1 VTDDAFRVPLL
12 FEYVA
17 TFSWAVSGT
26 LVAIRKQ
33 FDVTGVFV
41 IAMLSS
47 SGGGLIRDAIFL
59 QQTPIFLLEPF
70 YLPLVATTTLIM
82 VLFTRNRIQV
92 IRDDTAQK
100 LEDLIDALG
109 TPAFAVIGMQMARER
124 GIPPLGVIFLGA
136 VNGLGGGLLRDVV
149 VRDVPALLRPGEFV
163 TLMLVIACELF
174 RVLAYRFEVNP
185 TAAAWITVSVFFGLR
200 MMAIR
205 FNWRTRSV
213 RSAGEPSGSSIRSGE
228 AAVSDRSTN
237 GASTTDHDR
246 P

>member
-1 VTDDAFRVPLL
+1 MTDEAFQVPLL

-17 TFSWAVSGT
+17 TFSWAVSGA
-26 LVAIRKQ
+26 LVAIRKH

-70 YLPLVATTTLIM
+70 YLPLVTATTLIM

-92 IRDDTAQK
+92 IRDETAQK

-124 GIPPLGVIFLGA
+124 GIPPLGVIFLGT
-136 VNGLGGGLLRDVV
+136 VNGLAGGLLRDVV

-163 TLMLVIACELF
+163 TFMLVIACEVF
-174 RVLAYRFEVNP
+174 RVLTYRFGVPP
-185 TAAAWITVSVFFGLR
+185 TPAAWTTVAVFFLLR
-200 MMAIR
+200 MAAMR
-205 FNWRTRSV
+205 FNWQTRSV
-213 RSAGEPSGSSIRSGE
+213 RRASEQSAERTGR
-228 AAVSDRSTN
+228 
-237 GASTTDHDR
+237 TTDHDTR
-246 P
+246 

>member
-1 VTDDAFRVPLL
+1 MTDEAFKVPLL

-17 TFSWAVSGT
+17 TFSWAVSGA
-26 LVAIRKQ
+26 LVAIRKH

-59 QQTPIFLLEPF
+59 QQTPLFLLEPF

-82 VLFTRNRIQV
+82 VLFTRNRIQL

-149 VRDVPALLRPGEFV
+149 VRDVPGLLRPGEFV
-163 TLMLVIACELF
+163 TLILVIACEVF
-174 RVLAYRFEVNP
+174 RTLAYRLEVRP
-185 TAAAWITVSVFFGLR
+185 TLAAWATVGAFFLLR
-200 MMAIR
+200 MLAIR

-213 RSAGEPSGSSIRSGE
+213 RRDGEP
-228 AAVSDRSTN
+228 AAARPREDRV
-237 GASTTDHDR
+237 D
-246 P
+246 

>member
-1 VTDDAFRVPLL
+1 MTDEAFQVPLL

-17 TFSWAVSGT
+17 TFSWAVSGA
-26 LVAIRKQ
+26 LVAIRKH

-41 IAMLSS
+41 IALLSS

-70 YLPLVATTTLIM
+70 YLPLVAATTVIM

-92 IRDDTAQK
+92 IPDVTAEK

-124 GIPPLGVIFLGA
+124 GIPPLSVIFLGT
-136 VNGLGGGLLRDVV
+136 VNGLAGGLLRDVV
-149 VRDVPALLRPGEFV
+149 VRDVPTLLRPGEFV
-163 TLMLVIACELF
+163 TFILVIACEAF
-174 RVLAYRFEVNP
+174 RVLTYWFGVQP
-185 TAAAWITVSVFFGLR
+185 TPAAWTTVTVFFLLR
-200 MMAIR
+200 MAAMR

-213 RSAGEPSGSSIRSGE
+213 RRAGEPSAERD
-228 AAVSDRSTN
+228 DRS
-237 GASTTDHDR
+237 R
-246 P
+246 